1 MLTRDSIVWTLGFF
15 AAAVGYLV
23 TAQSPPTQ
31 WTYMQWLQAAAF
43 ILAWVMGRLS
53 SSPLAGN
60 NTPHKESY
68 TALGGI
74 LRMKE

>member
-1 MLTRDSIVWTLGFF
+1 MLTRDSIIWTIGLL
-15 AAAVGYLV
+15 AAIAGYLV
-23 TAQSPPTQ
+23 TAQTPPTQ
-31 WTYMQWLQAAAF
+31 WTYMQWLQAATF

-53 SSPLAGN
+53 SSPLAGDS
-60 NTPHKESY
+60 TPHKETY